1 MPQISTEDSG
11 ILKLTKNAETN
22 NNIVGYHL
30 VSCCVIA
37 TPSYI
42 QSVYR

>member
-11 ILKLTKNAETN
+11 INSKTN

-30 VSCCVIA
+30 FLKYVD
-37 TPSYI
+37 
-42 QSVYR
+42 